1 MIDCK
6 DLLLKGRGDFYSLI
20 KTESTWKTVSHYPVQ
35 TLDVRF
41 YLFNSHLFQFA
52 DKGKTF
58 FPNLATLNRSNYYT

>member
-41 YLFNSHLFQFA
+41 YLFNSHLFQLIVVITTHKA
-52 DKGKTF
+52 IISANNA
-58 FPNLATLNRSNYYT
+58 PVSN

>member
-41 YLFNSHLFQFA
+41 YLFNSHLFQLIVVITTHKA
-52 DKGKTF
+52 IISTNNA
-58 FPNLATLNRSNYYT
+58 PVSN